1 MKSQLEDLTYVEFRE
16 RLKGDPV
23 IIIPLGSQEEQG
35 PSAPMGDFMLTKEL
49 ARRVAERTG
58 AIATPT
64 VPFGYADF
72 FRPIPGGVQLSA
84 DTFTRLLRDLLD
96 NFLAHGLT
104 KLLIFNGHTGNSP
117 LIDQVVRTVKRETGV
132 VVLWINIWRSLPDS
146 VWREAHGDH
155 ASRARGHGADPVSSA
170 YMHLFP
176 ELYRQYLAEAAA
188 AGGEL
193 IGLKTASLQA
203 VVFEGL
209 EVNAPVD
216 ITDHTRNGIV
226 SGDATLASA
235 EAGRLFSEY
244 IVDRTAKLVDYL
256 KTIKQPREAKA
267 EEGLLPRR

>member
-16 RLKGDPV
+16 RLQDNPV

-49 ARRVAERTG
+49 ARRVAEKTG
-58 AIATPT
+58 AIAAPT
-64 VPFGYADF
+64 IPFGYADF

-117 LIDQVVRTVKRETGV
+117 LIDQVVRSVKRETGV
-132 VVLWINIWRSLPDS
+132 VVPWINIWRMLPDS

-155 ASRARGHGADPVSSA
+155 AARARGHGADPVSSA
-170 YMHLFP
+170 YMYLFP
-176 ELYRQYLAEAAA
+176 ELYRSDLARAAET
-188 AGGEL
+188 GGKL

-203 VVFEGL
+203 VVFKGI

-216 ITDHTRNGIV
+216 ITDHSRNGIV

-235 EAGRLFSEY
+235 EAGRVFSEY
-244 IVDRTAKLVDYL
+244 IVERTAELVGYL
-256 KTIKQPREAKA
+256 KTIEQSS
-267 EEGLLPRR
+267 